1 MDRDRPSRT
10 PVAIVGGGPVGLLL
24 ALLLDHHGCESVVF
38 DSADSVLAEPRGSTH
53 GARTMEHYRRLGLAS
68 RVRELGLPGG
78 HGAGISFFTR
88 YAGRLLAQLP
98 WPGADEVRA
107 RVAAADRTDQVPEP
121 MHRANQMYVERL
133 LLAHA
138 GTRPGITLRYG
149 HRVTAVRDTGDHVTV
164 AVTGP
169 DGPRVWEAGY
179 AVGCDGGHSLVR
191 RSLGIS
197 YTGEGSIDQD
207 VLGRR
212 ATAAHLRVPGL
223 YGRFLRERAAWSN
236 WVFNGEIAL
245 NLIAL
250 DGVDEFFLLTSS
262 ADPDDPDEG
271 AVVELVRRAVGVPVE
286 VEVLGR
292 RAWTPGA
299 ALVAERFGTGRVQLA
314 GDAAHLFTPNG
325 GFGMNTGA
333 DDAANLAWK
342 LAGAVQGWAG
352 PGLLPSYGAERRPVA
367 LRNTA
372 AARELN
378 VALGAVGRPASLE
391 EDGAAGEAARR
402 RTGAEL
408 AAYGRLTMDTLGV
421 QLGARYDGSPVV
433 VADGTA
439 PPPDDFVTYTPSG
452 VPGGR
457 APHLWLDAG
466 HGLGGSL
473 FDRIGPGFTLL
484 SLCGVRQDTAG
495 FEKAARES
503 GIPFSVVRV
512 DDPAGRELYGR
523 DLVLVRPD
531 QHVAWRGNRA
541 PRNPAE
547 VLAAVTGR

>member
-1 MDRDRPSRT
+1 MDRPSQT

-24 ALLLDHHGCESVVF
+24 ALFLDHHGCASVVF
-38 DSADSVLAEPRGSTH
+38 DCEDSVLAQPRGSTH

-68 RVRELGLPGG
+68 RIRRLGLPGG
-78 HGAGISFFTR
+78 HSAGISFFTR
-88 YAGRLLAQLP
+88 YSGHLLTRLS

-133 LLAHA
+133 LWEHA

-149 HRVTAVRDTGDHVTV
+149 HRVTAVRQDDDGVTL

-169 DGPRVWEAGY
+169 DGPRTWEARY

-197 YTGEGSIDQD
+197 YTGESSLDQE

-212 ATAAHLRVPGL
+212 ATAAYLRVPGL
-223 YGRFLRERAAWSN
+223 YGRFLRENAAWSN

-250 DGVDEFFLLTSS
+250 NGADDFFLLTSS

-271 AVVELVRRAVGVPVE
+271 AIVELVRRAVGVPVA

-299 ALVAERFGTGRVQLA
+299 ALVAERFGAGRVWLA

-325 GFGMNTGA
+325 GFGMNTGV

-342 LAGAVQGWAG
+342 LAAAVRGWAG
-352 PGLLPSYGAERRPVA
+352 PGLLPSYEAERRPVA

-378 VALGAVGRPASLE
+378 IALGAVERPAALE
-391 EDGAAGEAARR
+391 EDGPAGTTARLRTAAA
-402 RTGAEL
+402 L
-408 AAYGRLTMDTLGV
+408 ASYGRLTMDTLGV
-421 QLGARYDGSPVV
+421 QLGARYDASPIVM
-433 VADGTA
+433 TA
-439 PPPDDFVTYTPSG
+439 GDVPPPDDFVSYTPSG

-457 APHLWLDAG
+457 APHLWLDEE
-466 HGLGGSL
+466 HGAGGSL
-473 FDRIGPGFTLL
+473 FDRFGTGFALL
-484 SLCGVRQDTAG
+484 SLCGVQQDTAE
-495 FEKAARES
+495 FEKAAREC
-503 GIPFSVVRV
+503 GIPFSVVQV

-531 QHVAWRGNRA
+531 QHVAWRGNRL

-547 VLAAVTGR
+547 VLARATGQ